1 MKLPDRI
8 GKYRIDSIIG
18 RGGMGM
24 VFRGYDEAIERAV
37 AIKAISRS
45 ALPIDEQIGT
55 LDRFRREAQAA
66 GRLVHPNI
74 VQIFEYGEDG
84 DIAFIA
90 MELVEGCSLHQEL
103 AARRRFTLREVARMM
118 AELLDAL
125 AHSHA
130 QGVVHRDIKPAN
142 MLLNADGRVKISD
155 FGIARIESSN
165 LTQSGQM
172 FGTPYYMAPEQ
183 FLGQPAGPAA
193 DLYAAGVIAYELL
206 TSIRPYSGGTPQIMR
221 QVLDLET
228 LPIPPS
234 RLNANVSASLDDVV
248 LTALAKTIDER
259 FESAA
264 EFSLLF
270 AQGILDSLALTGEV
284 ASLDSPPT
292 APLPPGIQAPG
303 AASPGRRLAAARRQH
318 TVPPGATFPGDRS
331 RGGGTRAQS
340 SAHKPRLLV
349 VDDEER
355 ILAALKSVFRNDY
368 HVFATSDCDHA
379 LAFIAK
385 YRMHAI
391 VSDQRMPG
399 MAGVELLRRAKE
411 IAPAS
416 MRILLTGYADLA
428 AIVGSINDG
437 EIYRFVAKPW
447 DNNELRSIVREAVE
461 VSIELADLAPSP
473 SMELRPDRAILVVD
487 SNGALYRSTREL
499 MADVCP
505 VRQSTEP
512 EGAMGEL
519 SAGDIG
525 VVLFDIDAGNP
536 PDNANLIK
544 TLKQDHPQLLTLV
557 VTEASDSELMIGLI
571 NGAQIFRFINKPVS
585 LKNLRGHLI
594 AALLRAQQFEKTP
607 QLVRRQVPELSS
619 APRLALPGRWLDHI
633 RELGERIGLRR
644 RRP

>member
-8 GKYRIDSIIG
+8 GKYRIDAVIG

-24 VFRGYDEAIERAV
+24 VYRGFDAAIERAV

-45 ALPIDEQIGT
+45 ALPTDEQSGT

-74 VQIFEYGEDG
+74 VQIFEYGEDE
-84 DIAFIA
+84 DLAFIA

-103 AARRRFTLREVARMM
+103 AARRRFTLRQVARMM

-142 MLLNADGRVKISD
+142 ILLNAEGRVKISD

-183 FLGQPAGPAA
+183 FLGQHAGPAA

-248 LTALAKTIDER
+248 LTALAKPIEDR
-259 FESAA
+259 FDNAV
-264 EFSLLF
+264 EFGLLF
-270 AQGILDSLALTGEV
+270 AQGVLDSLALTGEA
-284 ASLDSPPT
+284 ASTDSPPT
-292 APLPPGIQAPG
+292 GPLAAGIPMPGVT
-303 AASPGRRLAAARRQH
+303 SPGRRLAAVRRPH
-318 TVPPGATFPGDRS
+318 TVPPGSTFPGDRA
-331 RGGGTRAQS
+331 RNGNRTQS

-355 ILAALKSVFRNDY
+355 ILSALKSVFRNDY

-399 MAGVELLRRAKE
+399 MTGVELLRRAKE
-411 IAPAS
+411 IAPGS
-416 MRILLTGYADLA
+416 IRILLTGYADLA
-428 AIVGSINDG
+428 SIVGSINDG
-437 EIYRFVAKPW
+437 EIYRFVSKPW
-447 DNNELRSIVREAVE
+447 DNNELRSIVREAVA
-461 VSIELADLAPSP
+461 VSMELADLTPPPS
-473 SMELRPDRAILVVD
+473 SDLRPDRAILVVD
-487 SNGALYRSTREL
+487 SNGELYRSTREL

-505 VRQSTEP
+505 VRQATGP
-512 EGAMGEL
+512 EVALGEL
-519 SAGDIG
+519 AAGDIG

-536 PDNANLIK
+536 SDNANLIK

-571 NGAQIFRFINKPVS
+571 NGAQIFRFINKPVA

-594 AALLRAQQFEKTP
+594 AALVRAQQFEQAP
-607 QLVRRQVPELSS
+607 QLVRRQAPELSS
-619 APRLALPGRWLDHI
+619 APRLALPSRWLERI

>member
-1 MKLPDRI
+1 MMLPDRI
-8 GKYRIDSIIG
+8 GKYRVDAVIG
-18 RGGMGM
+18 RGGMGL
-24 VFRGYDEAIERAV
+24 VYRGFDTAIERAV
-37 AIKAISRS
+37 AIKAISRTS
-45 ALPIDEQIGT
+45 LPFDEQAAT

-74 VQIFEYGEDG
+74 VQVFEYGEDG
-84 DIAFIA
+84 DTAFIA

-103 AARRRFTLREVARMM
+103 AARRRFTLREVARIM

-142 MLLNADGRVKISD
+142 ILLNADGRVKITD

-183 FLGQPAGPAA
+183 FLGQQAGPAA

-234 RLNANVSASLDDVV
+234 RLNANASVTLDEAV
-248 LTALAKTIDER
+248 LTALAKPIEYR
-259 FESAA
+259 FASAA
-264 EFSLLF
+264 EFGTLF
-270 AQGILDSLALTGEV
+270 AQGIVDSLALTGD
-284 ASLDSPPT
+284 ATLGD
-292 APLPPGIQAPG
+292 ALPGLAMGMPMAGLAG
-303 AASPGRRLAAARRQH
+303 AGGRLAALRRQH
-318 TVPPGATFPGDRS
+318 TVPPGGTFPGGRS
-331 RGGGTRAQS
+331 AARPIS

-355 ILAALKSVFRNDY
+355 ILSALKSVFRTDY
-368 HVFATSDCDHA
+368 HVFATSDCERA

-385 YRMHAI
+385 YRVNAI

-399 MAGVELLRRAKE
+399 MTGVELLRRAKE
-411 IAPAS
+411 IAPGS

-447 DNNELRSIVREAVE
+447 DNNELRSIVREAVA
-461 VSIELADLAPSP
+461 VSIELADLAPPP
-473 SMELRPDRAILVVD
+473 SVRMQPDRALLVVD
-487 SNGALYRSTREL
+487 ENGELYRSTREL
-499 MADVCP
+499 MADVAP
-505 VRQSTEP
+505 VRQASGTE
-512 EGAMGEL
+512 AALGEL
-519 SAGDIG
+519 AAGDIA

-536 PDNANLIK
+536 SDNANLIK

-571 NGAQIFRFINKPVS
+571 NGAQIFRFINQPVA
-585 LKNLRGHLI
+585 LKNLRAHLI
-594 AALLRAQQFEKTP
+594 AALVRAQQFEQAP
-607 QLVRRQVPELSS
+607 QLVRRQAPELSS
-619 APRLALPGRWLDHI
+619 APRLALPGRWLDRI
-633 RELGERIGLRR
+633 RELGERSGLRR

>member
-1 MKLPDRI
+1 MMLPDRI
-8 GKYRIDSIIG
+8 GKYRIDAVIG

-24 VFRGYDEAIERAV
+24 VYRGFDAAIERAV
-37 AIKAISRS
+37 AIKSISRG
-45 ALPIDEQIGT
+45 ALPIDEQSGT

-90 MELVEGCSLHQEL
+90 MELVEGCSLHEEL
-103 AARRRFTLREVARMM
+103 AARRRFTLREIARMM

-142 MLLNADGRVKISD
+142 ILLNGEGRVKISD

-183 FLGQPAGPAA
+183 FLGQHAGPEA

-221 QVLDLET
+221 QVLDNET
-228 LPIPPS
+228 VPIPPS
-234 RLNANVSASLDDVV
+234 RLNANVSATLDDVV
-248 LTALAKTIDER
+248 LTALAKPIEDR
-259 FESAA
+259 FVSAE
-264 EFSLLF
+264 EFALLF
-270 AQGILDSLALTGEV
+270 AEGILDSLLLTGEA
-284 ASLDSPPT
+284 ASTENPQT
-292 APLPPGIQAPG
+292 VPLRAIPAPG
-303 AASPGRRLAAARRQH
+303 VTSPGRRLAAARRQH
-318 TVPPGATFPGDRS
+318 TVPPSMTFPGE
-331 RGGGTRAQS
+331 RGRNGGRPVS

-355 ILAALKSVFRNDY
+355 ILSALKSVFRSDY
-368 HVFATSDCDHA
+368 HVFATTDCDHA

-391 VSDQRMPG
+391 VSDQRMPA
-399 MAGVELLRRAKE
+399 MTGVELLRRAKE
-411 IAPAS
+411 IAPGS

-437 EIYRFVAKPW
+437 EIYRFVSKPW
-447 DNNELRSIVREAVE
+447 DNNELRSIVREAVA
-461 VSIELADLAPSP
+461 VSIELADLAPPP
-473 SMELRPDRAILVVD
+473 STELRPDRAILVVD
-487 SNGALYRSTREL
+487 AHGELYRSTREL

-505 VRQSTEP
+505 VRQATSP
-512 EGAMGEL
+512 EAALGEL
-519 SAGDIG
+519 TAGDVC
-525 VVLFDIDAGNP
+525 VVLFDIDAGSP
-536 PDNANLIK
+536 SDNANLIK

-571 NGAQIFRFINKPVS
+571 NQAQIFRFINKPVP

-594 AALLRAQQFEKTP
+594 AGLVRAQQFEKAP
-607 QLVRRQVPELSS
+607 QLVRRQAPELSS
-619 APRLALPGRWLDHI
+619 APRLALPGGWLDHI

>member
-1 MKLPDRI
+1 MILPDHI
-8 GKYRIDSIIG
+8 GKYRIDAAIG
-18 RGGMGM
+18 RGGMGL
-24 VFRGYDEAIERAV
+24 VYRGFDIAIERAV
-37 AIKAISRS
+37 AIKSISRA
-45 ALPIDEQIGT
+45 ALPTDEQSGT

-74 VQIFEYGEDG
+74 VQVFEYGEEG
-84 DIAFIA
+84 DTAFIA
-90 MELVEGCSLHQEL
+90 MELVEGNSLHQHL
-103 AARRRFTLREVARMM
+103 AARRRFTLREVARIMT
-118 AELLDAL
+118 ELLDAL

-142 MLLNADGRVKISD
+142 VLLNADGRVKISD

-165 LTQSGQM
+165 LTQTGQM

-183 FLGQPAGPAA
+183 FLGQHVGPAA

-234 RLNANVSASLDDVV
+234 RLNANVSTSLDEAV
-248 LTALAKTIDER
+248 LTALAKPIDER
-259 FESAA
+259 FASAA
-264 EFSLLF
+264 EFSALF
-270 AQGILDSLALTGEV
+270 AQGIADSLALTGE
-284 ASLDSPPT
+284 A
-292 APLPPGIQAPG
+292 APG
-303 AASPGRRLAAARRQH
+303 DAASPSTTVATASGLAGAGRRLAAARRQH
-318 TVPPGATFPGDRS
+318 TVPPGGTFSGERGRS
-331 RGGGTRAQS
+331 AGRPVS

-355 ILAALKSVFRNDY
+355 ILSALKSVFRHDY
-368 HVFATSDCDHA
+368 HVFATTDCEHA
-379 LAFIAK
+379 LAFISRH
-385 YRMHAI
+385 RMHAI
-391 VSDQRMPG
+391 ISDQRMPG

-411 IAPAS
+411 IAPGS

-447 DNNELRSIVREAVE
+447 DNNELRSIVREAVA
-461 VSIELADLAPSP
+461 VSIELADLAPPP
-473 SMELRPDRAILVVD
+473 SMQLGRDRAILVVD
-487 SNGALYRSTREL
+487 ANGELYRSTREL
-499 MADVCP
+499 MADISP
-505 VRQSTEP
+505 VRQASGP
-512 EGAMGEL
+512 EAALGEL
-519 SAGDIG
+519 AAGDVS

-571 NGAQIFRFINKPVS
+571 NEAQIFRFINKPVA
-585 LKNLRGHLI
+585 LKSLRGHLI
-594 AALLRAQQFEKTP
+594 AALERAQQFEHSP
-607 QLVRRQVPELSS
+607 QLVRRQSPELSP
-619 APRLALPGRWLDHI
+619 APRLALPGRWLEHI
-633 RELGERIGLRR
+633 RELGQRLGLRR
-644 RRP
+644 RRT